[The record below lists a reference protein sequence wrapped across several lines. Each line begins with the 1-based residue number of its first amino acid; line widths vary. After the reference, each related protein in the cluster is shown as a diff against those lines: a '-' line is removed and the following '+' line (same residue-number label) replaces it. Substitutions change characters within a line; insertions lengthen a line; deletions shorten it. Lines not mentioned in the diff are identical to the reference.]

1 MGMVGNLRIL
11 KISYTQVNLPQH
23 GSVAPKDHQIYLS
36 PVQVVQLVSEVA
48 AHVEKML
55 HAPNI
60 LGGIH
65 SDK

>member
-23 GSVAPKDHQIYLS
+23 GSVAPKDHQIYLLYS
-36 PVQVVQLVSEVA
+36 VQLVSEVA

-65 SDK
+65 NDK